1 MKVSQL
7 GTGYHI
13 HKIINKVPQL
23 SWISGQNPA
32 DSWGIPRDGRY
43 LGDRNPGGNLGSKR
57 NKNPRGN

>member
-13 HKIINKVPQL
+13 YKIINKVPQL

-32 DSWGIPRDGRY
+32 DSWGILRDGRY
-43 LGDRNPGGNLGSKR
+43 LVDRNPGGN
-57 NKNPRGN
+57 